1 MAKIFYFSSTG
12 NGLYVGKKIKEK
24 INVELVSIPKCEDFD
39 IEDDFIGF
47 IFPVHSFGLPVNVE
61 EFIEKIKIKSENP
74 YIFAVQVTG
83 GGHTNNGFKFL
94 NNKLKKNGLKLNN
107 YKELKYISNYTR
119 AGKNPT
125 EERAKEAIENE
136 EENLKK
142 FIEDIENKKI
152 NEFTGK
158 EEKLTN
164 FIHKMWKEKYK
175 KKDKNFNVNEKCISC
190 SMCKEICPTKNIQL
204 KEGKPKWNGNCID
217 CMGCINICPKNAIN
231 IGTKTI
237 KKNRYRNPYID
248 RKELC

>member
-1 MAKIFYFSSTG
+1 YFSSTG

-24 INVELVSIPKCEDFD
+24 IDVELVSIPKCETFE

-94 NNKLKKNGLKLNN
+94 NNELKKKGLKLSN

-125 EERAKEAIENE
+125 EERAKEAIKNE

-190 SMCKEICPTKNIQL
+190 SMCKEICPTKNIEL
-204 KEGKPKWNGNCID
+204 EGGKPKWNGDCID

-231 IGTKTI
+231 IGEKTV

-248 RKELC
+248 RKELY